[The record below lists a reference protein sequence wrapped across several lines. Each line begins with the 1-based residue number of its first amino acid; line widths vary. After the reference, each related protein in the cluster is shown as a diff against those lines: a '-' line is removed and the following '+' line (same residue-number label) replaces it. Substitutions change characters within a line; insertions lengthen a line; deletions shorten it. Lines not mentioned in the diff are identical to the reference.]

1 MVEGVISTQSAG
13 DMRDME
19 FHILQAMG
27 VRGAFPENLLN
38 LDAKLWVLMANKR
51 NVNLYL
57 SLDHPLYV

>member
-27 VRGAFPENLLN
+27 VRGASPENFLN
-38 LDAKLWVLMANKR
+38 LDEKLWVLMANKR
-51 NVNLYL
+51 NVTSYR
-57 SLDHPLYV
+57 